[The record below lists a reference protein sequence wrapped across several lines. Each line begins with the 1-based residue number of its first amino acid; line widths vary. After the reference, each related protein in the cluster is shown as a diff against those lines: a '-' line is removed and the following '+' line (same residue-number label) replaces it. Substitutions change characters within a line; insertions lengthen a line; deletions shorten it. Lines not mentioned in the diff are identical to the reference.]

1 MPELMLP
8 KVFNKRSKNAMPP
21 NSVYVGRPTMFGNP
35 FSAPYDGTRKEV
47 IEKFE
52 QHLRSRPDLVAYIR
66 RELRGK
72 HLVCWCAPL
81 PCHADVLL
89 KVANMPD
96 LREVIARYEPMPPE
110 DWSIVLPE
118 PIL

>member
-1 MPELMLP
+1 M
-8 KVFNKRSKNAMPP
+8 KVFNKRSKSAMPP

-35 FSAPYDGTRKEV
+35 FSVPHDGTRKEV

-52 QHLRSRPDLVAYIR
+52 QYVRSRPDLLAHIR

-72 HLVCWCAPL
+72 NLICWCAPL

-89 KVANMPD
+89 RLANAPD
-96 LREVIARYEPMPPE
+96 LREVPS
-110 DWSIVLPE
+110 DLSIVLPE
-118 PIL
+118 PGPIRPEGFIF